1 MEQRLPI
8 SKHAPRHHVADGGT
22 ILLPLWHVGRM
33 ADSSIPPSSQVPV
46 GVIEQRTERSSVLA
60 TIQTAD

>member
-1 MEQRLPI
+1 
-8 SKHAPRHHVADGGT
+8 
-22 ILLPLWHVGRM
+22 M